1 MGFVSNTAGTAQLKL
16 GSTILPALVS
26 FSWTG
31 AGQEGVEV
39 TAFDTAANYR
49 EYVRGLT
56 EPGEI
61 NFVCNYLPDNQMHD
75 KNIEG
80 ILFELT
86 KAGTPTTLTY
96 FPPDG
101 ATTTTHTFP
110 GILTSC
116 EFPDLAPGEVST
128 ISGTFKVTS
137 APSFDVS

>member
-1 MGFVSNTAGTAQLKL
+1 MGFVSNTAGTASLDV
-16 GSTILPALVS
+16 GGTVLPALVS

-31 AGQEGVEV
+31 AGQEAVEV
-39 TAFDTAANYR
+39 TAFDTSANYR

-61 NFVCNYLPDNQMHD
+61 NFVCNYLPDNVMHD
-75 KNIEG
+75 SATKG

-86 KAGTPTTLTY
+86 KTGASTTLTY
-96 FPPDG
+96 TPPDG
-101 ATTTTHTFP
+101 SETTTHTFP

-128 ISGTFKVTS
+128 ISGTFKVTG
-137 APSFDVS
+137 APTFDAS